1 MAIYFPIISRGSSCR
16 PSSSRT
22 RITRVGNPSTG
33 SSQIN
38 VCMKEK
44 EPISKEVKKLRI
56 PAKVARVNGTSVTQ
70 KIKKNV
76 MRGALAILFEYLL
89 YFDASTNLINNIYK
103 NPIGIFVS
111 IYIIFVIGGGIRCRC
126 LVF

>member
-1 MAIYFPIISRGSSCR
+1 M
-16 PSSSRT
+16 
-22 RITRVGNPSTG
+22 GNPSTG